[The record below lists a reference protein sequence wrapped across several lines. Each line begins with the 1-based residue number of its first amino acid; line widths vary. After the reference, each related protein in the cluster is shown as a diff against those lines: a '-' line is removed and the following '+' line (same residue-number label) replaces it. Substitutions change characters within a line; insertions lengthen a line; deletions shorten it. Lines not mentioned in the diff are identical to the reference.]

1 MAEILKDELLTFGDV
16 LLKPNYSS
24 IKTRKD
30 VSLQININN
39 FKFNHPIIPA
49 NMKSIVSYKMCEEV
63 YKEKGLIFT
72 HRFNSIEDQ
81 LNLFKELKSS
91 FGEDV
96 FNYVGCSVGVKDE
109 DKENVGLF
117 LEAGVKIFCIDIA
130 HGHSYGCMDMCSHIK
145 SLDESVLL
153 VAGNIATKEGARDLW
168 NSGADI
174 VKVGIGPSAICSTR
188 LKAGAGVPQLSA
200 LEEIYKFRIFENI
213 TNKYIISDGGIR
225 DVGDFVKALGFSEM
239 VMSGNMFSGCEETP
253 EEILELDG
261 QKYKKYAGSSTH
273 KTSNVEGVISLVHLK
288 DKYSNLIDVYSQGI
302 RSGFSYA
309 GAKNL
314 TEFQKMAKFVK
325 ISNAS
330 KEESSIH
337 DVKVIG

>member
-16 LLKPNYSS
+16 LLKPDYSS

-30 VSLQININN
+30 VNLEVNINN

-49 NMKSIVSYKMCEEV
+49 NMKSIISYKMCEEV
-63 YKEKGLIFT
+63 YKEKGLVFA
-72 HRFNSIEDQ
+72 HRFNPIKDQ
-81 LNLFKELKSS
+81 LDLFKNLKSK
-91 FGEDV
+91 FGRDV
-96 FNYVGCSVGVKDE
+96 FNFIGCSVGVKDE
-109 DKENVGLF
+109 DKENVSLF
-117 LEAGVKIFCIDIA
+117 LEEGIRIFCIDIA
-130 HGHSYGCMDMCSHIK
+130 HGHSYGCIDMCSHIK

-153 VAGNIATKEGARDLW
+153 VAGNVATKDGAADLW
-168 NSGADI
+168 NSGADV

-200 LEEIYKFRIFENI
+200 LEEISNYRKSKKIN
-213 TNKYIISDGGIR
+213 NKYIISDGGIR

-273 KTSNVEGVISLVHLK
+273 KTSNIEGVISLVHLK
-288 DKYSNLIDVYSQGI
+288 DKYSNLIDIYSQGI

-309 GAKNL
+309 GARDIN
-314 TEFQKMAKFVK
+314 EFQKNAKFVK